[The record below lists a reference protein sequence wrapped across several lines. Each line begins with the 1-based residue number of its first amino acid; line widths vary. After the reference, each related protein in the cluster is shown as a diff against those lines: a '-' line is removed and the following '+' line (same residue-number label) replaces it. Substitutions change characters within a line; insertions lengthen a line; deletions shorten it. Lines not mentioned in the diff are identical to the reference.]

1 MNQLFDSSWRL
12 PHTKIVPPEKEKK
25 NTHTHTHGHPTKKRG
40 PNRLTSVLQSK
51 IKVHKRC
58 LPNDIQKTNENG
70 RAKQILPNKGYHID
84 TDKIRDTCR
93 GQIKTY
99 PKSSERLKTN
109 TPEGKT

>member
-1 MNQLFDSSWRL
+1 MATPQKREDQIDLLLFCSQKLKYTRDAS
-12 PHTKIVPPEKEKK
+12 
-25 NTHTHTHGHPTKKRG
+25 PTIYK
-40 PNRLTSVLQSK
+40 
-51 IKVHKRC
+51 
-58 LPNDIQKTNENG
+58 KTNENG